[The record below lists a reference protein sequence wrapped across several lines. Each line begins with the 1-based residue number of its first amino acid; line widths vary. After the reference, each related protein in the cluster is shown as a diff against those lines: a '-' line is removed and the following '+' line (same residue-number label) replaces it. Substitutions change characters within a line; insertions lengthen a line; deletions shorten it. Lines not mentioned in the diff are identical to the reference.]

1 MVRTCQKRFTVH
13 DLNILVPRSKV
24 RTRKILQ
31 KITICSP
38 ACKTIRFKSQL
49 YLSLSFVKALSCLE
63 GTASK
68 PPKQDNC
75 ATKRHAPFSF
85 SLEPKQ
91 VGKPKMS
98 ITDMTGHMECMVVSE
113 CLWDD
118 CILSTPPSGSIPY
131 LVASINLP
139 SCSRTDGKV
148 TDA

>member
-1 MVRTCQKRFTVH
+1 MSELAQGRNK
-13 DLNILVPRSKV
+13 P
-24 RTRKILQ
+24 
-31 KITICSP
+31 
-38 ACKTIRFKSQL
+38 
-49 YLSLSFVKALSCLE
+49 FVERCTLRLLTSCLE

-118 CILSTPPSGSIPY
+118 CILSTFLCHPFITLPCSS
-131 LVASINLP
+131 LVTKSLVFAVESLFIINSLGRIQ
-139 SCSRTDGKV
+139 SCVSFCRHKSRKCTHTGALRQD
-148 TDA
+148 

>member
-1 MVRTCQKRFTVH
+1 MRLLT
-13 DLNILVPRSKV
+13 
-24 RTRKILQ
+24 
-31 KITICSP
+31 
-38 ACKTIRFKSQL
+38 
-49 YLSLSFVKALSCLE
+49 SCLE

-118 CILSTPPSGSIPY
+118 CILSTKEG
-131 LVASINLP
+131 AFA
-139 SCSRTDGKV
+139 GKPHPTSSSSV
-148 TDA
+148 VSS